1 MRSLMEADARFTN
14 AIKNDAF
21 IAAKKL
27 AFPPEKTTLI

>member
-1 MRSLMEADARFTN
+1 MKAEPRLTH

-27 AFPPEKTTLI
+27 AFPPEKTILI

>member
-1 MRSLMEADARFTN
+1 MKAEPRFPD

-27 AFPPEKTTLI
+27 AFSPAKTILI